1 MLAIWERVV
10 KLRFVLRFFFLLFS
24 NLCQKH
30 TLIKVV
36 LAMYNKVVR
45 QAAVKLSSQD
55 VATHLSKLPGWKTQG
70 DSLEKDFK
78 LANFEETWVR
88 ALTQF

>member
-1 MLAIWERVV
+1 
-10 KLRFVLRFFFLLFS
+10 
-24 NLCQKH
+24 
-30 TLIKVV
+30 
-36 LAMYNKVVR
+36 MYNKVVR